1 MEFFSE
7 GRKMVHSFAVLQ
19 NSQNANLFPFRYKQF
34 VLARSLSKQQSL
46 THSLYKQFV
55 LARSLSKQQSL
66 THSLYKQFVLARSL
80 FIMNIRERERDL
92 YLF

>member
-1 MEFFSE
+1 MKLFVFIFIFWCRH
-7 GRKMVHSFAVLQ
+7 GRDHMVIG
-19 NSQNANLFPFRYKQF
+19 KQF

-66 THSLYKQFVLARSL
+66 THTLYKQFVLARSL
-80 FIMNIRERERDL
+80 SKQQSRDCCLLSERASKNCL
-92 YLF
+92 YSK